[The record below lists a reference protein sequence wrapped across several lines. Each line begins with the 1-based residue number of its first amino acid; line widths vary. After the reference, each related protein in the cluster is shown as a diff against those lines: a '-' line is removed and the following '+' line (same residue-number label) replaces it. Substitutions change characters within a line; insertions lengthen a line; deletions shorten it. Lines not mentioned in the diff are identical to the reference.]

1 MMRQRG
7 TGWRWAHCSGWAL
20 LVCAAAGLASGTAER
35 AGRAGRRSAPP
46 AVEPREMTL
55 DLEHADLRTVLL
67 YLAEVTGKAV
77 VPAPGLSGEISVRSA
92 GAVSTGEVARLL
104 VAALATNGFH
114 VTDDGACLR
123 VARADN
129 APMSTVQATVPE
141 SGDEE
146 RFMLQLDEVDVRSV
160 VGLLAE
166 LTGKTLLP
174 AAGMSGRV
182 TVISPQPVTRRE
194 AVEIL
199 YAVLETHGYTVVE
212 YGTYAKIVR
221 AQDAAGKP
229 IRLQAPRTA
238 PGSVKEQ

>member
-1 MMRQRG
+1 MVKQRG
-7 TGWRWAHCSGWAL
+7 TRCRRAHLGVWPV
-20 LVCAAAGLASGTAER
+20 LVCAVVALARGAAEQ

-46 AVEPREMTL
+46 AAEPHVMTL
-55 DLEHADLRTVLL
+55 DLERADLRTVLL

-92 GAVSTGEVARLL
+92 GAVSTDEVERLL
-104 VAALATNGFH
+104 LAALATNGFR
-114 VTDDGACLR
+114 VTDDGTCLR
-123 VARADN
+123 VARADSMPVS
-129 APMSTVQATVPE
+129 AAQATAPDDA
-141 SGDEE
+141 DEE
-146 RFMLQLDEVDVRSV
+146 RFTLQLDDVDLRSV
-160 VGLLAE
+160 VGMLAE
-166 LTGKTLLP
+166 LTGKTMLP

-182 TVISPQPVTRRE
+182 TVINPQLVTRRE

-199 YAVLETHGYTVVE
+199 YAVLETHGYSVIE

-229 IRLQAPRTA
+229 IRLHKPRTA